1 MSETAFF
8 SEVWLMLE
16 LLLMVFRSY
25 IWIMTGGSY

>member
-1 MSETAFF
+1 MSETALF

-25 IWIMTGGSY
+25 IWIMTLGSY